1 MSTLHQAWDDRAALK
16 DDPLPPH
23 RRGHLPRIAS
33 WLRALPE
40 GDAAAFRYLLLL
52 RFLVLNLIAVALLAA
67 VWLKGWLDAV
77 VAGDPTRLVMVIGLV
92 FLAGFASCAHRTAQA
107 SAELGR
113 LDAAL
118 RHPRSP
124 AARYLE
130 RIRGRDGQSRAI
142 LASALKLRLAA
153 RIAAVRHL
161 AGSLVFLGLI
171 GTVVGFIIALS
182 GVDPEQAADVAAI
195 GPMVST
201 LIQGMSVALYTTL
214 VGAILN
220 IWLMVNYRLLEG
232 GTTRLF
238 TAIVERGERH
248 V

>member
-1 MSTLHQAWDDRAALK
+1 MSTLHQAWDDRAAVTA
-16 DDPLPPH
+16 DAAPPH
-23 RRGHLPRIAS
+23 RRGTLLGIAS

-52 RFLVLNLIAVALLAA
+52 RFLVLNLVAVALLGA
-67 VWLKGWLDAV
+67 VWLRGWLDAV
-77 VAGDPTRLVMVIGLV
+77 IAGDSTRLVLVIGLV
-92 FLAGFASCAHRTAQA
+92 FLAGFTSCTHRIAQA
-107 SAELGR
+107 SAELSR
-113 LDAAL
+113 VDTPL
-118 RHPRSP
+118 RNPRSP

-130 RIRGRDGQSRAI
+130 RIRGRGGQSRAI
-142 LASALKLRLAA
+142 LASALKLRLSG

-214 VGAILN
+214 VGAVLN

-238 TAIVERGERH
+238 TAIVELGERH

>member
-1 MSTLHQAWDDRAALK
+1 MSTLRQAWDDRAALN
-16 DDPLPPH
+16 DDAAPPH
-23 RRGHLPRIAS
+23 DRGSLPRIAS

-52 RFLVLNLIAVALLAA
+52 RFLVLNLVAVALLAA
-67 VWLKGWLDAV
+67 VWLRGWLDAV
-77 VAGDPTRLVMVIGLV
+77 VASDSTRLVLVISLV
-92 FLAGFASCAHRTAQA
+92 FLAGLVSCAHRIAQA

-113 LDAAL
+113 LDAPL
-118 RHPRSP
+118 RQLPSP
-124 AARYLE
+124 AARYLK
-130 RIRGRDGQSRAI
+130 RIRGRDVQSRAI
-142 LASALKLRLAA
+142 LASALKLGLLG
-153 RIAAVRHL
+153 RIASIRHI
-161 AGSLVFLGLI
+161 AGSLVLLGLI

-182 GVDPEQAADVAAI
+182 GVDPEQVAEVAAI

-214 VGAILN
+214 VGAVLN

-238 TAIVERGERH
+238 TAIVELGECD